1 MINVI
6 RKQLKTTFLQ
16 SIVWFFVIVF
26 CIFFMLPDAINRVQ
40 SPEWVAIINNTKIEY
55 PEFVRMLN
63 KYESNVRLIREQ
75 YGSYADMFIKMLGLG
90 GDFKKTAFDEIVRET
105 VLNDVAKQV
114 PIHVS
119 EEYIEKIVNNPR
131 LAQGAGIF
139 ELLPLGFFNQ
149 KGLDQKALDLY
160 LTRNHMN
167 MRQFE
172 DLVEQALARH
182 MVVQLASLG
191 AYAPSFMIDSA
202 VRNELLLR
210 NYAILTF
217 SFDKIRAEEFSKN
230 VSDDQLRTFFDK
242 KNRESKLYWVPEM
255 RSAIIWKFNPEN
267 YGISI
272 DDNAI
277 EEYYEKNRINKYM
290 EHPSKIQIR
299 RILFKSNSNEAKDQV
314 FARAKNVHDDLVQNP
329 TSFELMAR
337 QHSDDKESASK
348 GGLLDFF
355 AKGEK
360 DQLLERK
367 AFMLSKNGEIS
378 NVFESADGYEILQ
391 RVDKKAAQYRP
402 LASVKGEIKNLLL
415 NQAFSKE
422 FSRDIKKLL
431 HRDGNNYELLH
442 AFAQEKN
449 GQHIE
454 TGFAQKDDT
463 KSMQS
468 LFRLKHSNDVDYYT
482 DDNLGYVVLL
492 KEIKHK
498 HEPEF
503 QVVKARVKDDF
514 INERAQAILIE
525 RLKEAAKSLRQSEK
539 PEDVARRL
547 DANLKRTG
555 LISKNNEEKAKEL
568 QSENIP
574 LGKMFQLES
583 KGSVLTDMQKDG
595 YVFFVTDV
603 ADADSQEE
611 QKKKD
616 EVSMMLNNQ
625 AMTLTMQGFVAS
637 LSRNAKI
644 ETNESLLNQIETQA
658 L

>member
-16 SIVWFFVIVF
+16 SIVWFFVVVF

-40 SPEWVAIINNTKIEY
+40 SPDWVAIVNNKKIEY
-55 PEFVRMLN
+55 PEFLRILN

-90 GDFKKTAFDEIVRET
+90 GDLKKAAFDEIVRNAA
-105 VLNDVAKQV
+105 LNDVAKQI
-114 PIHVS
+114 PIYIS
-119 EEYIEKIVNNPR
+119 EEYIQKIVNNPR
-131 LAQGAGIF
+131 LAQSAGIF

-149 KGLDQKALDLY
+149 NGLDQRALDLY

-172 DLVEQALARH
+172 DLIEQALARH

-191 AYAPSFMIDSA
+191 AYTPSFMIDSA

-217 SFDKIRAEEFSKN
+217 SLDKIRAEESSKN
-230 VSDDQLRTFFDK
+230 LDDDQLKSFFDK

-255 RSAIIWKFNPEN
+255 RSAVIWKFNPEN

-272 DDNAI
+272 GDNAI
-277 EEYYEKNRINKYM
+277 EEYYEKNRINKYI

-299 RILFKSNSNEAKDQV
+299 RILFKPNGNETKDQV
-314 FARAKNVHDDLVQNP
+314 LVRAKSVYDDLVKNP
-329 TSFELMAR
+329 ASFETVAR
-337 QHSDDKESASK
+337 QYSDDKESASK

-355 AKGEK
+355 TKGEK
-360 DQLLERK
+360 DQSLERK
-367 AFMLSKNGEIS
+367 AFMLSKDGEIS
-378 NVFESADGYEILQ
+378 NLFESADGYEIIQ
-391 RVDKKAAQYRP
+391 RVNKKAAQYKP
-402 LASVKGEIKNLLL
+402 LANVKNEIKNILL
-415 NQAFSKE
+415 NQTFSRE
-422 FSRDIKKLL
+422 FNRDIKKLL
-431 HRDGNNYELLH
+431 HSEGYNHDLLYR
-442 AFAQEKN
+442 FAQEKK
-449 GQHIE
+449 GQPTEIV
-454 TGFAQKDDT
+454 APKDDT
-463 KSMQS
+463 KIMQS
-468 LFRLKHSNDVDYYT
+468 LFRLKHANDADYYT
-482 DDNLGYVVLL
+482 DENLGYIVFL
-492 KEIKHK
+492 KDIKHK

-503 QVVKARVKDDF
+503 HAVKARVKDDF
-514 INERAQAILIE
+514 INERAQAVLAE
-525 RLKEAAKSLRQSEK
+525 RLKEAAKSLRLSEK
-539 PEDVARRL
+539 PEDVALRL
-547 DANLKRTG
+547 GANLKKTG
-555 LISKNNEEKAKEL
+555 LISKNNEEIAREL
-568 QSENIP
+568 QPENIP
-574 LGKMFQLES
+574 LSKMFQLES
-583 KGSVLTDMQKDG
+583 KGSVLTDVQKDG

-603 ADADSQEE
+603 AEADPQEQ

-616 EVSMMLNNQ
+616 EVSTMLNNQ
-625 AMTLTMQGFVAS
+625 VMTLTMQGFVAS